1 MKDDVRWGILGT
13 AHIAERAFLPGL
25 REAGGGRPVA
35 VASRTADA
43 AEAFAREHGV
53 ERAVA
58 GYEALLADPEIDAVY
73 VPLPNALHRAWTEA
87 ALEAGKAVLCE
98 KPLCATVED
107 TEAVLN
113 AVRHTGGLLWEAFVF
128 PFHHQMARVREL
140 LEDGTVGELREIQ
153 SDFHFLLT
161 NPANI
166 RLSGELQGGSLQDV
180 GCYPVR
186 LARLLFDAEPSD
198 GTASAVWSDDG
209 VDVEMGGQLVF
220 PGERRLLFSCGFRRE
235 LDTFSRLLCTGG
247 RIHLTN
253 AFHPE
258 ATDTIEVF
266 AGDERHVEKAAT
278 EEWSFTAAI
287 RHVHAVLRELTPTRA
302 VPVTPC
308 QLAGALTAGPVWA
321 RVRAAAGTT
330 LVASAAP
337 LSDRS
342 GSAVADIACALS
354 LMVPGTSGTT
364 PTVSRTLPC
373 GPTVPALQAMTV
385 SATSQFPCETSR
397 DVGVT
402 SSGSCSQKRTLSA
415 VAGPAFRTVTTYVNG

>member
-287 RHVHAVLRELTPTRA
+287 RHVHAVLREEEPPTHLAVDEALGNAQAIELLTRTARA
-302 VPVTPC
+302 
-308 QLAGALTAGPVWA
+308 G
-321 RVRAAAGTT
+321 
-330 LVASAAP
+330 
-337 LSDRS
+337 
-342 GSAVADIACALS
+342 
-354 LMVPGTSGTT
+354 
-364 PTVSRTLPC
+364 
-373 GPTVPALQAMTV
+373 
-385 SATSQFPCETSR
+385 
-397 DVGVT
+397 
-402 SSGSCSQKRTLSA
+402 
-415 VAGPAFRTVTTYVNG
+415 